1 MSEALKQQR
10 QEQGAI
16 VPAAKANVVAT
27 QLNAGMNF
35 LAKHSSTGIPVRFNK
50 DGKFILPT
58 EGDKELSESSTYA
71 VIWDQGR
78 GGFQKF
84 GGKGERPEYR
94 VGLIFG
100 DKPPERGELPDN
112 DPSQWPISD
121 LSGER
126 EDPWREVIMVPL
138 QSTEDGQVYVFS
150 TMSVTGLRAA
160 SNLLTQSARMAAKDG
175 DHYPVI
181 KLRCGGYEHKR
192 FGWVKVPG
200 FERVG
205 KAPKS
210 DITAA
215 VTSIA
220 GDMDDE
226 IPF

>member
-16 VPAAKANVVAT
+16 VPAAKANVVAI
-27 QLNAGMNF
+27 NAGMNF
-35 LAKHSSTGIPVRFNK
+35 LAKHASTGIPVRFNK
-50 DGKFILPT
+50 EGKFILPT
-58 EGDKELSESSTYA
+58 EGDKELQEGTQLA
-71 VIWDQGR
+71 VIWDQAR
-78 GGFQKF
+78 GGYQRF
-84 GGKGERPEYR
+84 GAKGERPEFR
-94 VGLIFG
+94 VDLIFG
-100 DKPPERGELPDN
+100 GKPPERHELPDN
-112 DPSQWPISD
+112 DPAQWPISD
-121 LSGER
+121 LTGEN
-126 EDPWREVIMVPL
+126 EDPWREVQMVPL
-138 QSTEDGQVYVFS
+138 QSIDDGEVYVFS
-150 TMSVTGLRAA
+150 TMSVTGLRAV
-160 SNLLTQSARMAAKDG
+160 SNLLSQSARMATKDG
-175 DHYPVI
+175 DHYPVV